1 MDAYSRFMNQ
11 KLTDLFLAE
20 LEREA
25 KGTRRALERVP
36 DGRAD
41 WKPHAKSMSLGR
53 LSTLVAGMPSWIDMM
68 INMDQLDIGAGGG
81 DARPPES
88 KTSRELLD
96 AHEAAM
102 KKARESLS
110 QTTEEHL
117 MAPWKLLVAGKVV
130 AEQPRH
136 IMIRDTINHL
146 AHHRGQLTVFLRLLD
161 APVPAIYGPSADDA
175 RFD

>member
-1 MDAYSRFMNQ
+1 MNQ

-36 DGRAD
+36 EGRSD
-41 WKPHAKSMSLGR
+41 WKPHTKSMSLGQ
-53 LSTLVAGMPSWIDMM
+53 LSNLVAGMPSWIDM
-68 INMDQLDIGAGGG
+68 ILNMDQLEIGGG
-81 DARPPES
+81 GSGPSKP

-96 AHEAAM
+96 DHEAGL
-102 KKARESLS
+102 KKAREALS
-110 QTTEEHL
+110 KTTEDHL
-117 MAPWKLLVAGKVV
+117 MTPWKLLVSGKVV
-130 AEQPRH
+130 MEQPRH
-136 IMIRDTINHL
+136 IVIRDTINHL

>member
-1 MDAYSRFMNQ
+1 MNQ

-41 WKPHAKSMSLGR
+41 WKPHTKSMSLGT
-53 LSTLVAGMPSWIDMM
+53 LSNLVATMPSWVDMM
-68 INMDQLDIGAGGG
+68 INMDQLDIGGGG
-81 DARPPES
+81 GGQHPAAP
-88 KTSRELLD
+88 KTSRELLE
-96 AHEAAM
+96 AHEGAL
-102 KKARESLS
+102 KKAQEALS
-110 QTTEEHL
+110 KTTEEHL
-117 MAPWKLLVAGKVV
+117 MKPWKLLVAGKVV

-136 IMIRDTINHL
+136 IMIRDTMNHL

>member
-1 MDAYSRFMNQ
+1 MNL
-11 KLTDLFLAE
+11 KMTDLLLGD

-41 WKPHAKSMSLGR
+41 WKPHDKSMTLGR
-53 LSTLVAGMPSWIDMM
+53 LATLVSGMPGWIEMM
-68 INMDQLDIGAGGG
+68 INLDELDIAAG
-81 DARPPES
+81 DSNTRPPELT
-88 KTSRELLD
+88 TSAELVA
-96 AHEAAM
+96 AHESALA
-102 KKARESLS
+102 KARKALS
-110 QTTEEHL
+110 STTDEHL
-117 MAPWKLLVAGKVV
+117 ATNWKLLVKGNVV
-130 AEQPRH
+130 AEHPRYV
-136 IMIRDTINHL
+136 MIRETMGHL

>member
-1 MDAYSRFMNQ
+1 MNQ

-41 WKPHAKSMSLGR
+41 WKPHNKSMSLGQ
-53 LSTLVAGMPSWIDMM
+53 LSNLVAGMPAWIDMI
-68 INMDQLDIGAGGG
+68 INMDELDLGGG
-81 DARPPES
+81 GNGHPPQP

-96 AHEAAM
+96 DHEGAL
-102 KKARESLS
+102 KKAQESLKK
-110 QTTEEHL
+110 TTEEHL
-117 MAPWKLLVAGKVV
+117 MTSWKLRAGGKVV
-130 AEQPRH
+130 LDQPRH
-136 IMIRDTINHL
+136 IVIRDTINHL